1 MWDARTLHLLGIIPE
16 QFKLIEDVRNLAS
29 DEDIQ
34 KWKDAIAQQLT
45 QIEDE
50 ICLVK
55 LQRI

>member
-1 MWDARTLHLLGIIPE
+1 MIPE

-45 QIEDE
+45 QI
-50 ICLVK
+50 
-55 LQRI
+55 